1 MSSLRGMIIDITSED
16 EAEKFGA
23 WAFGK
28 GYEVLDDALLFM
40 AAWNKNHRHL
50 LELKEDG
57 YIEIDLPQMVDLWR
71 ANGSV

>member
-1 MSSLRGMIIDITSED
+1 MSSFCDLIVDITSEE
-16 EAEKFGA
+16 EAERFGD

-28 GYEVLDDALLFM
+28 GRKVLDHPLLFL
-40 AAWNKNHRHL
+40 AAWNKNHGDV

-57 YIEIDLPQMVDLWR
+57 YIEIDLPLMVDLWR